1 MRLTGRGVAVLV
13 ASIVAYVVGEWA
25 GYAFFRALAG
35 LGLGAILAA
44 TVLTVRQPLVSVQR
58 DLSPDRVE
66 RGRPALATLRVR
78 NTGSRWQ
85 PAFAAHDCAG
95 DARQQVRIR
104 RLGPDSEA
112 TYRYELPTSRRGRI
126 EVGPL
131 TLERR
136 DPLGLARNSLAT
148 GEIATLWV
156 HPRRHPTRTVVAGR
170 PRHHHVGRTA
180 DDSLRGS
187 ADLRDVRPYVVGDEV
202 RHLHW
207 KATARTGQLMVRDF
221 VDPDQPRLTVLLD
234 TRTEPLPAATFE
246 EAVEVVASILFAASM
261 AGHRCRLLTS
271 EGVDLAA
278 PGGALASRKFLD
290 ELCAAKQSDDRAGGL
305 LPRSLTTGASSG
317 GAIVVVTGARGTA
330 NDLAPLLVRYSSVT
344 VLGLGPAR
352 GVAPI
357 LGARVILAGDAG
369 EALRQWSGVIG

>member
-1 MRLTGRGVAVLV
+1 MRLTGRGVAVLL
-13 ASIVAYVVGEWA
+13 ASLAAYVLGEWA
-25 GYAFFRALAG
+25 GYALFRALAG
-35 LGLGAILAA
+35 VGLGALIAA
-44 TVLTVRQPLVSVQR
+44 IALTVRQPQVSVRR

-78 NTGSRWQ
+78 NTSRRWQ
-85 PAFAAHDCAG
+85 PAFAAHDSAG
-95 DARQQVRIR
+95 EERQQVRIR
-104 RLGPDSEA
+104 RLGPDNEA
-112 TYRYELPTSRRGRI
+112 TYRYELPTSKRGRV

-136 DPLGLARNSLAT
+136 DPLGLARNRLAT
-148 GEIATLWV
+148 GETTTLWV
-156 HPRRHPTRTVVAGR
+156 HPKRHPTRTAVAGR

-180 DDSLRGS
+180 DDSLRGT

-234 TRTEPLPAATFE
+234 TRTEPLPEAIFE
-246 EAVEVVASILFAASM
+246 EAVDVVASILFAGSM
-261 AGHRCRLLTS
+261 AGQRCRLLTS
-271 EGVDLAA
+271 AGADVAA
-278 PGGALASRKFLD
+278 PGGALASRQFLD
-290 ELCAAKQSDDRAGGL
+290 ELCVAEQTDDRTAL

-317 GAIVVVTGARGTA
+317 GAIVLVTGVRGTA
-330 NDLAPLLVRYSSVT
+330 SDLAPLLVRYSSVT
-344 VLGLGPAR
+344 VLGIGPVH

-357 LGARVILAGDAG
+357 LGARVILAGNAS
-369 EALRQWSGVIG
+369 EALQQWSGVIA

>member
-1 MRLTGRGVAVLV
+1 MRLTQRGVAVLV
-13 ASIVAYVVGEWA
+13 GSVAAYLLGELA
-25 GYAFFRALAG
+25 GYVFFRALGG
-35 LGLGAILAA
+35 LGLGALVAA
-44 TVLTVRQPLVSVQR
+44 TVLTVRQPQVSVRR

-85 PAFAAHDCAG
+85 PAFAAHDSAG
-95 DARQQVRIR
+95 AARQQVRIR

-136 DPLGLARNSLAT
+136 DPLGLARNRLAT
-148 GEIATLWV
+148 GETATLWV
-156 HPRRHPTRTVVAGR
+156 HPKRHATRTVVAGR

-187 ADLRDVRPYVVGDEV
+187 ADVRDVRPYVVGDEV

-234 TRTEPLPAATFE
+234 TRIDPLPAATFE
-246 EAVEVVASILFAASM
+246 EGVEVVASILFAASM

-271 EGVDLAA
+271 AGADVAA
-278 PGGALASRKFLD
+278 PGGALASRQFLD
-290 ELCAAKQSDDRAGGL
+290 ELCVARQSDERSGL
-305 LPRSLTTGASSG
+305 LPRALTTGASSG
-317 GAIVVVTGARGTA
+317 GAIVVVTGVRGTA
-330 NDLAPLLVRYSSVT
+330 ADLAPLLVRYSSVT
-344 VLGLGPAR
+344 VLGLGPVH

-357 LGARVILAGDAG
+357 LGARVILAADAA
-369 EALRQWSGVIG
+369 EALQQWSGVIG

>member
-1 MRLTGRGVAVLV
+1 MRLTGRGVAALV
-13 ASIVAYVVGEWA
+13 ASVVAYGIGEWA
-25 GYAFFRALAG
+25 GYAFFRALG
-35 LGLGAILAA
+35 GIGLGALIAA
-44 TVLTVRQPLVSVQR
+44 TVLTLRQPQVAVQR

-85 PAFAAHDCAG
+85 PAFAAHDSAG
-95 DARQQVRIR
+95 EERQQVRIR
-104 RLGPDSEA
+104 RLGPASEA
-112 TYRYELPTSRRGRI
+112 TYRYELPTTRRGRI

-131 TLERR
+131 TLERS
-136 DPLGLARNSLAT
+136 DPLGLARNRLAT
-148 GEIATLWV
+148 GATATLWV
-156 HPRRHPTRTVVAGR
+156 HPKRHPTRTVVAGR

-271 EGVDLAA
+271 AGVDLAA
-278 PGGALASRKFLD
+278 PGGALASRQFLD
-290 ELCAAKQSDDRAGGL
+290 ELCVVKQSDDRAGL
-305 LPRSLTTGASSG
+305 LPLSLTTGASSG
-317 GAIVVVTGARGTA
+317 GAIVVITGARGTA
-330 NDLAPLLVRYSSVT
+330 SDLAPLLVRYSSVT

-357 LGARVILAGDAG
+357 LGARVILAGDAD
-369 EALRQWSGVIG
+369 EALRQWSGVIE

>member
-1 MRLTGRGVAVLV
+1 MRLTGRGIAVL
-13 ASIVAYVVGEWA
+13 AGSAAAYLLGELA
-25 GYAFFRALAG
+25 GYALFRAMAG
-35 LGLGAILAA
+35 IGLGALLAA
-44 TVLTVRQPLVSVQR
+44 TFLTVRRPHVDVQR
-58 DLSPDRVE
+58 GLSPDRVE

-78 NTGSRWQ
+78 NTGTRWQ
-85 PAFAAHDCAG
+85 PGFAAHDSAG
-95 DARQQVRIR
+95 AERQHVRIR
-104 RLGPDSEA
+104 RLGPDGEA
-112 TYRYELPTSRRGRI
+112 TYRYELPTVRRGRL

-131 TLERR
+131 VLERS
-136 DPLGLARNSLAT
+136 DPLGLAHNRLAT
-148 GEIATLWV
+148 GETATLWV
-156 HPRRHPTRTVVAGR
+156 HPKRHPTRTVVAGR

-234 TRTEPLPAATFE
+234 TRTESLPPATFE
-246 EAVEVVASILFAASM
+246 EAVEVAASILFAASM

-271 EGVDLAA
+271 AGSDLAA
-278 PGGALASRKFLD
+278 PGGPLASRRFLD
-290 ELCAAKQSDDRAGGL
+290 ELCLVEQTEDRVAL
-305 LPRSLTTGASSG
+305 LPSALTTGPSSG

-330 NDLAPLLVRYSSVT
+330 SDLAPLLVRYSSVT
-344 VLGLGPAR
+344 VLGIGPVH

-357 LGARVILAGDAG
+357 LGARVILAADAP
-369 EALRQWSGVIG
+369 EALQQWSGVIQ

>member
-1 MRLTGRGVAVLV
+1 MRLTQRGVAVLMGSV
-13 ASIVAYVVGEWA
+13 AAYLLGELA
-25 GYAFFRALAG
+25 GYAFFRALGG
-35 LGLGAILAA
+35 LGLGALIAA
-44 TVLTVRQPLVSVQR
+44 TVLTVRQPQVSVHR

-85 PAFAAHDCAG
+85 PAFAAHDSAG
-95 DARQQVRIR
+95 EERRQVRIR

-112 TYRYELPTSRRGRI
+112 TYRYELPTVRRGRI

-136 DPLGLARNSLAT
+136 DPLGLARNRLAT
-148 GEIATLWV
+148 GETAILWV
-156 HPRRHPTRTVVAGR
+156 HPKRHPTRTVVAGR
-170 PRHHHVGRTA
+170 PRHHHIGRTA

-246 EAVEVVASILFAASM
+246 EGIEIVASILFAASM

-271 EGVDLAA
+271 AGSDVAA
-278 PGGALASRKFLD
+278 PGGALGSRQFLD
-290 ELCAAKQSDDRAGGL
+290 ELCVARQSDDRSGL
-305 LPRSLTTGASSG
+305 LPPSLTTGASSG
-317 GAIVVVTGARGTA
+317 GAIVVVTGVRGTA
-330 NDLAPLLVRYSSVT
+330 GDLAPLLVRYSSVT
-344 VLGLGPAR
+344 VLGLGPVH

-357 LGARVILAGDAG
+357 LGARVILAADAA

>member
-1 MRLTGRGVAVLV
+1 MRLTGRGVAVLL
-13 ASIVAYVVGEWA
+13 ASLAAYALGEWA

-35 LGLGAILAA
+35 LGLGALIAA
-44 TVLTVRQPLVSVQR
+44 IALTVRQPQVSVRR

-78 NTGSRWQ
+78 NTGRRWQ
-85 PAFAAHDCAG
+85 PAFAAHDSAG
-95 DARQQVRIR
+95 EERQQVRIR
-104 RLGPDSEA
+104 RLAPDSEA
-112 TYRYELPTSRRGRI
+112 TYRYELPTSKRGRI

-136 DPLGLARNSLAT
+136 DPLGLARNRLAT
-148 GEIATLWV
+148 GETATLWV
-156 HPRRHPTRTVVAGR
+156 HPKRHPTRTVVAGR

-180 DDSLRGS
+180 DDSLRGT

-234 TRTEPLPAATFE
+234 TRTEPLPEAIFE
-246 EAVEVVASILFAASM
+246 EAVEVVASILFAGSM

-271 EGVDLAA
+271 AGADVAA
-278 PGGALASRKFLD
+278 PGGAVASRQFLD
-290 ELCAAKQSDDRAGGL
+290 ELCVAEQTDDRTAL
-305 LPRSLTTGASSG
+305 LPPSVTTGASSG
-317 GAIVVVTGARGTA
+317 GAIVLVTGVRGTA
-330 NDLAPLLVRYSSVT
+330 SDLAPLMVRYSSVT
-344 VLGLGPAR
+344 VLGIGPVH

-357 LGARVILAGDAG
+357 LGARVILAGDAS
-369 EALRQWSGVIG
+369 EALRQWSGVIA

>member
-1 MRLTGRGVAVLV
+1 MRLTGRGVAVLL
-13 ASIVAYVVGEWA
+13 ASLAAYVLGELA
-25 GYAFFRALAG
+25 GYALFRALAG
-35 LGLGAILAA
+35 LGLGALIAA
-44 TVLTVRQPLVSVQR
+44 IALTVRQPQVSVRR

-85 PAFAAHDCAG
+85 PAFAAHDSAG
-95 DARQQVRIR
+95 DERQQVRIR
-104 RLGPDSEA
+104 RLAPDSEA
-112 TYRYELPTSRRGRI
+112 TYRYELPTSKRGRI

-136 DPLGLARNSLAT
+136 DPLGLARNRLAT
-148 GEIATLWV
+148 GDTATLWV
-156 HPRRHPTRTVVAGR
+156 HPKRHPTRTVVAGR

-180 DDSLRGS
+180 DDSLRGT

-234 TRTEPLPAATFE
+234 TRTEPLPEAIFE
-246 EAVEVVASILFAASM
+246 EAVEVAASILFAGSM

-271 EGVDLAA
+271 AGADVAA
-278 PGGALASRKFLD
+278 PGGALASRQFLD
-290 ELCAAKQSDDRAGGL
+290 ELCMAEQTDDRTAL
-305 LPRSLTTGASSG
+305 LPPSLTTGASSG
-317 GAIVVVTGARGTA
+317 GAVVLVTGVRGTA
-330 NDLAPLLVRYSSVT
+330 SDLAPLLVRYSSVT
-344 VLGLGPAR
+344 VLGIGPVR

-357 LGARVILAGDAG
+357 LGARVILAGDAS
-369 EALRQWSGVIG
+369 EALQQWSGVIA

>member
-1 MRLTGRGVAVLV
+1 MRLTGRGTAVLISAV
-13 ASIVAYVVGEWA
+13 VAYGLGELG
-25 GYAFFRALAG
+25 GYPLFRALGG
-35 LGLGAILAA
+35 LGLGAVLAA
-44 TVLTVRQPLVSVQR
+44 VLLTIRGPKVSVQR
-58 DLSPDRVE
+58 GLTPDRVE
-66 RGRPALATLRVR
+66 RGRAALATLRVR
-78 NTGSRWQ
+78 NTGSSWQ
-85 PAFAAHDCAG
+85 PGFDAHDSAG
-95 DARQQVRIR
+95 TERQQVRIR

-112 TYRYELPTSRRGRI
+112 TYRYELPTLRRGRI

-136 DPLGLARNSLAT
+136 DPLGLARNRLPT
-148 GEIATLWV
+148 GETATLWV
-156 HPRRHPTRTVVAGR
+156 HPKRHPTRTVVAGR

-246 EAVEVVASILFAASM
+246 EAVEVAASVLFAASM

-271 EGVDLAA
+271 AGADLAA
-278 PGGALASRKFLD
+278 PGGAMASRLFLD
-290 ELCAAKQSDDRAGGL
+290 ELCVVEQSDERSGL
-305 LPRSLTTGASSG
+305 LPKALTTGSSSG

-330 NDLAPLLVRYSSVT
+330 GDLAPLLVRYSSVT
-344 VLGLGPAR
+344 VLGLGPVH

-357 LGARVILAGDAG
+357 LGARVILAADAT
-369 EALRQWSGVIG
+369 EALQQWTGVIG

>member
-1 MRLTGRGVAVLV
+1 MRLTGRGVAVLL
-13 ASIVAYVVGEWA
+13 ASLAAYALGEWA
-25 GYAFFRALAG
+25 GYALFRALAG
-35 LGLGAILAA
+35 LGLGALIAA
-44 TVLTVRQPLVSVQR
+44 VALTVRHPRVSVRR

-78 NTGSRWQ
+78 NTGRRWQ
-85 PAFAAHDCAG
+85 PAFAAHDSAG
-95 DARQQVRIR
+95 EERQQVRIR
-104 RLGPDSEA
+104 RLAPDSEA
-112 TYRYELPTSRRGRI
+112 TYRYELSTSKRGRI

-131 TLERR
+131 MLERR
-136 DPLGLARNSLAT
+136 DPLGLARNRLAT
-148 GEIATLWV
+148 GETATLWV
-156 HPRRHPTRTVVAGR
+156 HPKRHPTRTVVAGR

-180 DDSLRGS
+180 DDSLRGT

-234 TRTEPLPAATFE
+234 TRTEPLPEAIFE
-246 EAVEVVASILFAASM
+246 EAVEVVASILFAGSM

-271 EGVDLAA
+271 AGADVAA
-278 PGGALASRKFLD
+278 PGGPLASRQFLD
-290 ELCAAKQSDDRAGGL
+290 ELCVAEQTDDRTAL
-305 LPRSLTTGASSG
+305 LPPSLTTGGSSG
-317 GAIVVVTGARGTA
+317 GAIVLVTGVRGTA

-344 VLGLGPAR
+344 VLGIGPVH

-357 LGARVILAGDAG
+357 LGARVILAGDAS
-369 EALRQWSGVIG
+369 EALQQWRGVIA

>member
-1 MRLTGRGVAVLV
+1 MRLTGRGVAVLL
-13 ASIVAYVVGEWA
+13 ASLAAYVLGELA

-35 LGLGAILAA
+35 LGLGALIAA
-44 TVLTVRQPLVSVQR
+44 VVLTVRQPQVSVRR

-78 NTGSRWQ
+78 NNGSRWQ
-85 PAFAAHDCAG
+85 PAFAAHDSAG
-95 DARQQVRIR
+95 EERQQVRIR
-104 RLGPDSEA
+104 RLAPDSEA
-112 TYRYELPTSRRGRI
+112 TYRYELPTSKRGRV

-131 TLERR
+131 MLERR
-136 DPLGLARNSLAT
+136 DPLGLARNRLAT
-148 GEIATLWV
+148 GETATLWV
-156 HPRRHPTRTVVAGR
+156 HPKRHPTRTAVAGR

-180 DDSLRGS
+180 DNSLRGT

-234 TRTEPLPAATFE
+234 TRTEPLPEAIFE
-246 EAVEVVASILFAASM
+246 EAVEVVASILFAGSM

-271 EGVDLAA
+271 AGADVAA
-278 PGGALASRKFLD
+278 PGGALASRQFLD
-290 ELCAAKQSDDRAGGL
+290 ELCVAEQTDDRTAL
-305 LPRSLTTGASSG
+305 LPPSLTTGASSG
-317 GAIVVVTGARGTA
+317 GAIVLVTGVRGTA
-330 NDLAPLLVRYSSVT
+330 SDLAPLLVRYSSVT
-344 VLGLGPAR
+344 VLGIGPVR

-357 LGARVILAGDAG
+357 LGARVILAGDAS
-369 EALRQWSGVIG
+369 EALQQWSGVIG

>member
-1 MRLTGRGVAVLV
+1 MRLTGRGVAVLL
-13 ASIVAYVVGEWA
+13 ASLAAYALGEWA
-25 GYAFFRALAG
+25 GYALFRALAG
-35 LGLGAILAA
+35 LGLGALIAA
-44 TVLTVRQPLVSVQR
+44 VALTVRHPRVSVRR

-78 NTGSRWQ
+78 NTGRRWQ
-85 PAFAAHDCAG
+85 PAFAAHDSAG
-95 DARQQVRIR
+95 EERQQVRIR
-104 RLGPDSEA
+104 RLAPDGEA
-112 TYRYELPTSRRGRI
+112 TYRYELSTSKRGRI

-131 TLERR
+131 MLERR
-136 DPLGLARNSLAT
+136 DPLGLARNRLAT
-148 GEIATLWV
+148 GETATLWV
-156 HPRRHPTRTVVAGR
+156 HPKRHPTRTVVAGR

-180 DDSLRGS
+180 DDSLRGT

-234 TRTEPLPAATFE
+234 TRTEPLPEAIFE
-246 EAVEVVASILFAASM
+246 EAVEVVASILFAGSM

-271 EGVDLAA
+271 AGADVAA
-278 PGGALASRKFLD
+278 PGGPLASRQFLD
-290 ELCAAKQSDDRAGGL
+290 ELCVAEQTDDRTAL
-305 LPRSLTTGASSG
+305 LPPSLTTGGSSG
-317 GAIVVVTGARGTA
+317 GAIVLVTGVRGTA

-344 VLGLGPAR
+344 VLGIGPVH

-357 LGARVILAGDAG
+357 LGARVILAGDAS
-369 EALRQWSGVIG
+369 EALQQWRGVIA

>member
-1 MRLTGRGVAVLV
+1 VAALV
-13 ASIVAYVVGEWA
+13 ASVVAYGIGEWA
-25 GYAFFRALAG
+25 GYAFFRALG
-35 LGLGAILAA
+35 GIGLGALIAA
-44 TVLTVRQPLVSVQR
+44 TVLTLRQPQVAVQR

-85 PAFAAHDCAG
+85 PAFAAHDSAG
-95 DARQQVRIR
+95 EERQQVRIR
-104 RLGPDSEA
+104 RLGPASEA
-112 TYRYELPTSRRGRI
+112 TYRYELPTTRRGRI

-131 TLERR
+131 TLERS
-136 DPLGLARNSLAT
+136 DPLGLARNRLAT
-148 GEIATLWV
+148 GATATLWV
-156 HPRRHPTRTVVAGR
+156 HPKRHPTRTVVAGR

-271 EGVDLAA
+271 AGVDLAA
-278 PGGALASRKFLD
+278 PGGALASRQFLD
-290 ELCAAKQSDDRAGGL
+290 ELCVVKQSDDRAGL

-317 GAIVVVTGARGTA
+317 GAIVVVSGARGTA
-330 NDLAPLLVRYSSVT
+330 SDLAPLLVRYSSVT

-369 EALRQWSGVIG
+369 EALRQWSGVIE

>member
-1 MRLTGRGVAVLV
+1 MRLTQRGVAVLMGSV
-13 ASIVAYVVGEWA
+13 AAYLLGELA
-25 GYAFFRALAG
+25 GYAFFRALGG
-35 LGLGAILAA
+35 LGLGALIAA
-44 TVLTVRQPLVSVQR
+44 TVLTVRQPQVSVHR

-85 PAFAAHDCAG
+85 PAFAAHDSAG
-95 DARQQVRIR
+95 EERRQVRIR

-112 TYRYELPTSRRGRI
+112 TYRYELPTVRRGRI

-136 DPLGLARNSLAT
+136 DPLGLARNRLAT
-148 GEIATLWV
+148 GETAILWV
-156 HPRRHPTRTVVAGR
+156 HPKRHPTRTVVAGR
-170 PRHHHVGRTA
+170 PRHHHIGRTA

-246 EAVEVVASILFAASM
+246 EGVEVVASILFAASM

-271 EGVDLAA
+271 AGADIAA
-278 PGGALASRKFLD
+278 PGGALASRQFLD
-290 ELCAAKQSDDRAGGL
+290 ELCVARQSDDRSGL
-305 LPRSLTTGASSG
+305 LPPSLTTGASSG
-317 GAIVVVTGARGTA
+317 GAIVVVTGVRGTA
-330 NDLAPLLVRYSSVT
+330 GDLAPLLVRYSSVT
-344 VLGLGPAR
+344 VLGLGPVH

-357 LGARVILAGDAG
+357 LGARVILAADAA